1 MFLHTYHP
9 TPYLAEFGILKI
21 HWYGLLMVIGGLIG
35 LFLVLRL
42 AKFYE
47 IKKND
52 IFDLAVYWLV
62 FSIISARVYYV
73 VYAWELYKDN
83 LLDIL
88 KIWQG
93 GLAVHGIM
101 IGGFAA
107 TIMFAQGKKINI
119 WQLLDLSAIGLCA
132 AQIIGR
138 WGNYFNQE
146 IFGKPTSLGWGIP
159 IDSVLRPAQYSGFEF
174 FHPTVLYESLGN
186 VVVLSI
192 LLVLFFMVETR
203 YISSVRVSGLVF
215 FGYLILYSILRFCL
229 EFVRIDYSPLLF
241 GVRWAQIISAGL
253 FVFGVVILSW
263 QLMRKI
269 KQK

>member
-9 TPYLAEFGILKI
+9 APYLVEFGMLKI
-21 HWYGLLMVIGGLIG
+21 HWYGLLMVVGGLVG

-42 AKFYE
+42 AKFYK
-47 IKKND
+47 INKND
-52 IFDLAVYWLV
+52 ILDLAVYWLI
-62 FSIISARVYYV
+62 FSIIAARIYYV
-73 VYAWELYKDN
+73 LYAWELYKDN

-107 TIMFAQGKKINI
+107 TIIFARRTKINV
-119 WQLLDLSAIGLCA
+119 WHLLDLSAIGLCA

-146 IFGKPTSLGWGIP
+146 IFGKPTGLSWGIP
-159 IDSVLRPAQYSGFEF
+159 IDAALRPAGYASFEF

-186 VVVLSI
+186 AI
-192 LLVLFFMVETR
+192 VLFVLLLLFFKVALKKN
-203 YISSVRVSGLVF
+203 ISGLIF
-215 FGYLILYSILRFCL
+215 AGYLILYSILRFCL
-229 EFVRIDYSPLLF
+229 EFVRIDYSPMLF
-241 GVRWAQIISAGL
+241 GIRWAQIVSAAL
-253 FVFGVVILSW
+253 IILIIFYVC
-263 QLMRKI
+263 LRNFLK
-269 KQK
+269 K